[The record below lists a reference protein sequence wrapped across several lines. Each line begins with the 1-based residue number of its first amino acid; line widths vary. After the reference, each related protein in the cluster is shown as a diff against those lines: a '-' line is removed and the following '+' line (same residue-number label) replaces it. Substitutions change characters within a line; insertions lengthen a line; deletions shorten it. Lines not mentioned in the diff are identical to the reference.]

1 MNKTKKNTILF
12 LLGKLVSLFGTRI
25 YGFAMGLYI
34 LKITGSAL
42 NFSISILLSTIPALI
57 FGPIGG
63 VIADRVDRKKMVLL
77 ADFFS
82 GVIMFIAFGLS
93 QIFGLE
99 LWIIYMS
106 TVLLSILNALFATA
120 FDAALPNLVD
130 ESSLSK
136 VNSYNQAMNSLTG
149 VLAPIIGG
157 IVYALV
163 PPTMFI
169 LFNGIS
175 FVLSTFSE
183 YFIDFYW
190 KVEKSV
196 EKIVIKEVD
205 FFANIKEGFAY
216 IKTKSLIFSVISVA
230 VFINFLFTAINVA
243 IPHIVVVQFNMS
255 DEIYGIIES
264 ALAIGSLFVSIT
276 FANKLGV
283 LKPLKMGLFVIGL
296 GIINILFS
304 VPLIATGLLD
314 INNFVAVYYSILF
327 FLMGCILVLINIPM
341 AVYIQKTTDD
351 EYRGRVMG
359 LNGTLCMAIS
369 PLGYLLHGFLLDL
382 IPTYIIMIYA
392 GVGIFL
398 IAIYMIKKMNKII
411 ENDESIVGVKDTL
424 KVAEAES

>member
-77 ADFFS
+77 TDFFS
-82 GVIMFIAFGLS
+82 GIIMLVAFLLSQVFGL
-93 QIFGLE
+93 QI
-99 LWIIYMS
+99 WIIYMS
-106 TVLLSILNALFATA
+106 TVLLSILNTLFTTA
-120 FDAALPNLVD
+120 FDSALPNLVD
-130 ESSLSK
+130 DSSLSK

-149 VLAPIIGG
+149 ILGPIVGG

-169 LFNGIS
+169 IFNGVS
-175 FVLSTFSE
+175 FILSTFSE

-196 EKIVIKEVD
+196 EKIAVKEVD
-205 FFANIKEGFAY
+205 FLANIKEGFAY
-216 IKTKSLIFSVISVA
+216 IKTRKLIMSIMSVA
-230 VFINFLFTAINVA
+230 VFINFLFTAIIVA
-243 IPHIVVVQFNMS
+243 IPHILVVQLNMS
-255 DEIYGIIES
+255 DEIYGIIE
-264 ALAIGSLFVSIT
+264 AVFAIGSLFASII
-276 FANKLGV
+276 FANKLGE
-283 LKPLKMGLFVIGL
+283 LKPLRMGAFIICL
-296 GIINILFS
+296 GIINILFG
-304 VPLIATGLLD
+304 VPLMVTRLLE
-314 INNFVAVYYSILF
+314 INNFVAIFYGVLF
-327 FLMGCILVLINIPM
+327 FIMGCILVLINIPM
-341 AVYIQKTTDD
+341 AVYMQKTTDD

-359 LNGTLCMAIS
+359 LSGTLAMAIS
-369 PLGYLLHGFLLDL
+369 PLGFLLHGFLLDL

-398 IAIYMIKKMNKII
+398 IAIYMMKKMNKLI
-411 ENDESIVGVKDTL
+411 ESDQSFCNMEETMI
-424 KVAEAES
+424 VAEAES